1 MIQHILA
8 SSIGVIGGA
17 DGPTAVF
24 VTENPE
30 YMHNITEALGI
41 MGKGM
46 LGIFV
51 VIGLIA
57 LIVMALTKVGNN
69 KIFVFSALCFFA
81 GGFSF

>member
-1 MIQHILA
+1 MNMLGYLLSA
-8 SSIGVIGGA
+8 SSIGIIGGA

-24 VTENPE
+24 VTTN
-30 YMHNITEALGI
+30 MNMDNVNQALNI

-57 LIVMALTKVGNN
+57 VIVALLTKAGNRR
-69 KIFVFSALCFFA
+69 
-81 GGFSF
+81 

>member
-1 MIQHILA
+1 MLNRLLDLLSVGI
-8 SSIGVIGGA
+8 IGGE

-24 VTENPE
+24 VSFPNMENV
-30 YMHNITEALGI
+30 TKALDI

-57 LIVMALTKVGNN
+57 VIVTVLGRLGNGR
-69 KIFVFSALCFFA
+69 K
-81 GGFSF
+81 

>member
-1 MIQHILA
+1 MLHQLLN

-24 VTENPE
+24 VTGPN
-30 YMHNITEALGI
+30 MDNVNQALDI

-57 LIVMALTKVGNN
+57 IIVTVLSRLGNN
-69 KIFVFSALCFFA
+69 R
-81 GGFSF
+81 

>member
-1 MIQHILA
+1 MNMLGHFLSA
-8 SSIGVIGGA
+8 GSIGIIGGA

-24 VTENPE
+24 VTSGIN
-30 YMHNITEALGI
+30 MDNINQALNI

-57 LIVMALTKVGNN
+57 VIVALLTKVGNRR
-69 KIFVFSALCFFA
+69 
-81 GGFSF
+81 

>member
-57 LIVMALTKVGNN
+57 LIVMALTKVGN
-69 KIFVFSALCFFA
+69 K
-81 GGFSF
+81 

>member
-1 MIQHILA
+1 MFANLLTKAA
-8 SSIGVIGGA
+8 SSIGIIGGA

-24 VTENPE
+24 VTGSDTV
-30 YMHNITEALGI
+30 MEALNI

-57 LIVMALTKVGNN
+57 IIVALLTKAGN
-69 KIFVFSALCFFA
+69 K
-81 GGFSF
+81 

>member
-1 MIQHILA
+1 MIQHILNAA

-24 VTENPE
+24 VTSGLNP
-30 YMHNITEALGI
+30 NVTEALGI

-57 LIVMALTKVGNN
+57 IIVALLTK
-69 KIFVFSALCFFA
+69 A
-81 GGFSF
+81 GSGK

>member
-1 MIQHILA
+1 MIQQLL
-8 SSIGVIGGA
+8 SSVGVIGGA

-24 VTENPE
+24 VTGDPDL
-30 YMHNITEALGI
+30 IQALDI

-57 LIVMALTKVGNN
+57 IIMTLLARIGNN
-69 KIFVFSALCFFA
+69 K
-81 GGFSF
+81 

>member
-1 MIQHILA
+1 MLQHLWNA
-8 SSIGVIGGA
+8 SIGVIGGA

-24 VTENPE
+24 VTTGLN
-30 YMHNITEALGI
+30 MDNVNQALNI

-57 LIVMALTKVGNN
+57 IIVTVLSRLGNN
-69 KIFVFSALCFFA
+69 R
-81 GGFSF
+81 

>member
-1 MIQHILA
+1 MLQHLWNA
-8 SSIGVIGGA
+8 SIGAIGGA

-24 VTENPE
+24 VTTGLN
-30 YMHNITEALGI
+30 MDNVNQALNI

-57 LIVMALTKVGNN
+57 IIVTVLSRLGNN
-69 KIFVFSALCFFA
+69 R
-81 GGFSF
+81 

>member
-1 MIQHILA
+1 MMNMLGYLLSA
-8 SSIGVIGGA
+8 SSIGIIGGA

-24 VTENPE
+24 VTTN
-30 YMHNITEALGI
+30 MNMDNVNQALNI

-57 LIVMALTKVGNN
+57 VIVALLTKAGNRR
-69 KIFVFSALCFFA
+69 
-81 GGFSF
+81 

>member
-57 LIVMALTKVGNN
+57 LIVMALTKVGS
-69 KIFVFSALCFFA
+69 K
-81 GGFSF
+81 